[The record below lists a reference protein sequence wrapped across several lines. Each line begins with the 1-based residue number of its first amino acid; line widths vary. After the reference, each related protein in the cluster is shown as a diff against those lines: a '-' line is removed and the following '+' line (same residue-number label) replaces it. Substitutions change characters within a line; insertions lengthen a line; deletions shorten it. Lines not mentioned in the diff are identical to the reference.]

1 MNPNDLMKW
10 QQERAKELFA
20 ISHKLLE
27 TAKQLSEH
35 QVAEMKASMDHA
47 KLYAKQAAT
56 NDMAKLKALQEQ
68 FAEDAQVRMASYQK
82 KIKSILKNIEHEA
95 VDEVEKHINKALDA
109 MEHWL
114 KNASKNMPAGSEKFA
129 DMIRDVADAGHKVL
143 KEGRKMAKQAAE
155 AAESSMAK
163 MERAKPAAKKA
174 PARKAAAKKATARR
188 R

>member
-82 KIKSILKNIEHEA
+82 RSNL
-95 VDEVEKHINKALDA
+95 
-109 MEHWL
+109 
-114 KNASKNMPAGSEKFA
+114 F
-129 DMIRDVADAGHKVL
+129 
-143 KEGRKMAKQAAE
+143 
-155 AAESSMAK
+155 
-163 MERAKPAAKKA
+163 
-174 PARKAAAKKATARR
+174 
-188 R
+188 

>member
-1 MNPNDLMKW
+1 
-10 QQERAKELFA
+10 
-20 ISHKLLE
+20 
-27 TAKQLSEH
+27 
-35 QVAEMKASMDHA
+35 
-47 KLYAKQAAT
+47 
-56 NDMAKLKALQEQ
+56 
-68 FAEDAQVRMASYQK
+68 MASYQK
-82 KIKSILKNIEHEA
+82 KIKSILKNIEDEA
-95 VDEVEKHINKALDA
+95 VDEVEKHINKARDA
-109 MEHWL
+109 MEQWL